1 MRDIVALGNK
11 SDVFSSLEL
20 RDKCRQEGGK
30 IVKSRGVDDIKEAVS
45 SKHNRTGVYMKV
57 GQHSQSLH
65 RFKADK
71 ILALRAEVYTVSHQQ
86 LSAIDP

>member
-45 SKHNRTGVYMKV
+45 SKHNRTDEQAKYSNCGSKHRVCTGPNQTKS
-57 GQHSQSLH
+57 QH
-65 RFKADK
+65 
-71 ILALRAEVYTVSHQQ
+71 
-86 LSAIDP
+86 